1 MHSISI
7 LAFSGSAATWY
18 VERAGAGAG
27 KSATRTANIFR
38 KKEKERLRI

>member
-7 LAFSGSAATWY
+7 LASNGSAATWY

-27 KSATRTANIFR
+27 KSAWCSKVVIRFIGNNALY
-38 KKEKERLRI
+38 K